1 MAAYE
6 LGMALIWRVDL
17 ANNGMKKKKRE
28 EEEGTNLLTTSKA
41 YLEEAKDLLAKAVD
55 ILSYEAPGTN
65 HGLLGQAAK
74 NELAKL

>member
-17 ANNGMKKKKRE
+17 ANNGMKKKEKE
-28 EEEGTNLLTTSKA
+28 EDGTNLTTSKA